1 VSWRASAYI
10 KSLIVCPSGEP
21 ISRTEKLVALVLADS
36 HQDKSENFTFP
47 SVKMIAN
54 DSLMDPRVCRRVLAS
69 LERKGVIARE
79 RPESQGRGQL
89 TFYRFP
95 DLDGEKAVESGKS
108 KASKGGHGVL
118 LFSAKRRT
126 EGGRKGDRTTPP
138 SYGVTGTGTK
148 ANTTPPN
155 PLVNEGGGGL
165 QKPNL
170 ANSALETPG
179 VDAAVEQVMQ
189 GCGFTARRLGPVLRE
204 VIRQQ
209 ADRGEPPPTT
219 ALAMIAAW
227 KSYILQGSKLRVR
240 WGARRFFA
248 EGYWSKPDGWPW
260 DGAALREERMQAEAQ
275 IGSYAP
281 Q

>member
-1 VSWRASAYI
+1 MVWNSTLTDPTQVAVLAYLANCADDAGGNCFPGLPRLAKI
-10 KSLIVCPSGEP
+10 ARRSE
-21 ISRTEKLVALVLADS
+21 RTVTRTLQELEQGGWIAIERGCGRGNLTHFQIDIEKLKGCQDVTLSPRSKRVTPTQERVTLA
-36 HQDKSENFTFP
+36 T
-47 SVKMIAN
+47 
-54 DSLMDPRVCRRVLAS
+54 
-69 LERKGVIARE
+69 
-79 RPESQGRGQL
+79 
-89 TFYRFP
+89 
-95 DLDGEKAVESGKS
+95 
-108 KASKGGHGVL
+108 
-118 LFSAKRRT
+118 
-126 EGGRKGDRTTPP
+126 RKGDIGDNPPHPLYGRTTKEPP
-138 SYGVTGTGTK
+138 R
-148 ANTTPPN
+148 NQTPPN

-170 ANSALETPG
+170 AHSALETPG

-248 EGYWSKPDGWPW
+248 EGYWNKPDGWPW